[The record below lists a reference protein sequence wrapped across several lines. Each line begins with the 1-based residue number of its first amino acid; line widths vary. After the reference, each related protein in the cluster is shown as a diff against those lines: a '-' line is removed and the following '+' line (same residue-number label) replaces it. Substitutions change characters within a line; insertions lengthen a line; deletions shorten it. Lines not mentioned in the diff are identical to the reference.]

1 MYGEYS
7 FTKFQMEGDVR
18 DFIHTYAKY
27 IAIRT
32 LVKLGGH
39 DLFNG
44 WIAFQAKACVKIHIF
59 KY

>member
-7 FTKFQMEGDVR
+7 FTKFKMEGDFR

-32 LVKLGGH
+32 LVKLVGH

-44 WIAFQAKACVKIHIF
+44 
-59 KY
+59 